1 MEVSPRLGSVGQCPW
16 QVLRRKVRDLH
27 LVDTLSRDRRLG
39 LDAGLSGG
47 RGKVTPQG
55 LVSSGEQIEQCAA
68 PPVLRT
74 PVSRSGWHI
83 ELVQG
88 RDRLLGLVTD
98 AVRGRRMT
106 TFADSMMSPIMSMWP
121 KRGSFCRACDSP
133 MPIEESAI
141 AGQKIGTLARNA
153 AVRIPSRPVV
163 FQRWP
168 PS

>member
-16 QVLRRKVRDLH
+16 QVLRRKIGDLH

-74 PVSRSGWHI
+74 PSSRSGWHI
-83 ELVQG
+83 EQVQG
-88 RDRLLGLVTD
+88 RGRSLQLFLDGGERLRIDPAQGADGWILAILHLVGLLD
-98 AVRGRRMT
+98 AGHCNRNIVG
-106 TFADSMMSPIMSMWP
+106 
-121 KRGSFCRACDSP
+121 
-133 MPIEESAI
+133 
-141 AGQKIGTLARNA
+141 IG
-153 AVRIPSRPVV
+153 
-163 FQRWP
+163 
-168 PS
+168 